1 MMRSQSKGF
10 TLIELMITVA
20 IVGILASVAYPS
32 YVEYVMRG
40 KRADAKAVLLENA
53 QFLERN
59 FTEANSYNKTAGGAN
74 ISLPISQSPR
84 SGTKAYDVG
93 FVAGS
98 VAAGSYTLE
107 AKPTGAQ
114 ASDKCGTLTLNH
126 LGQQGI
132 QDAST
137 GMTAANC
144 WQR

>member
-1 MMRSQSKGF
+1 MMRIQSKGF

-59 FTEANSYNKTAGGAN
+59 FTEANSYSKTAGGAN

-84 SGTKAYDVG
+84 SGTKAYDIG
-93 FVAGS
+93 FSGS
-98 VAAGSYTLE
+98 VAAASYTLQ

-126 LGQQGI
+126 LGQQGVK
-132 QDAST
+132 DAST